1 MTGSAIRVFCAMSL
15 GIALAVLPAMG
26 WAQSAIPAAS
36 SAKPRPGCAVEAQPD
51 RLQDLTLEGDLILAS
66 GRFAKLAGIR
76 LPDTP
81 PHRDQALAWLRRLA
95 DRPILVQGQDSRDR
109 WDRMSA
115 VIRVSGALPPL
126 DLGHG
131 LVEAGLALVDPG
143 LEQAFCQPELLSLEA
158 TARER
163 RLGLWADDRYNPIDV
178 NQVERLQDRVGSFVL
193 VEGRVRSIGEREQR
207 TYLNFGGLWAE
218 DFTIIIPR
226 KTWKLMAHRG
236 LGAEA
241 LKGRWIRA
249 RGILQSW
256 QGTALSIELPEMIER
271 LEGSRPPR

>member
-1 MTGSAIRVFCAMSL
+1 MTGSAIRVFCAVSL
-15 GIALAVLPAMG
+15 GTALAVLPVVG
-26 WAQSAIPAAS
+26 WAQSAGPAGS
-36 SAKPRPGCAVEAQPD
+36 SKKSRPGCTIVAQPD
-51 RLQDLTLEGDLILAS
+51 RLQDLTPEGDLLLAS

-81 PHRDQALAWLRRLA
+81 PYRDQALAWLRGQA
-95 DRPILVQGQDSRDR
+95 GQPVLVQGKDSRDR
-109 WDRMSA
+109 WDRVSA
-115 VIRVSGALPPL
+115 SIRLSGASPPL

-143 LEQAFCQPELLSLEA
+143 LEQALCQPELLSLEA

-163 RLGLWADDRYNPIDV
+163 RLGLWADGRYNPIDV
-178 NQVERLQDRVGSFVL
+178 NQVDRLQDRIGSFVL

-226 KTWKLMAHRG
+226 KTWKLMADRG

-256 QGTALSIELPEMIER
+256 QGTALSVEMPEMIER